1 MGTRSRARTA
11 LPLAALVA
19 GFVGCGTLFGLD
31 GLTGGEPDGG
41 ASEDATMD
49 DAGTD
54 GAPTGS
60 GDGSCACLPV
70 VPAGWSVV
78 VLGERAAVS
87 CPAGYADAS
96 SVVVDPAL
104 GPATCECT
112 CAVSQQPSC
121 LQGMGFY
128 VAGCADSGGYA
139 FDPHDGGC
147 TPNTYG
153 PIAASHLVDPVPP
166 SGGACT
172 AKVSTKLPEGGAPG
186 VVCGV
191 GANTCTGGD
200 GGAAC
205 APAVLAPFTLCIAR
219 DGTAACPAGYSASH
233 AAGPTIADTRGCGAC
248 ACGGI
253 DAGCAATF
261 SWFADTACATL
272 VASIPADGTCQ
283 ANMQGDASA
292 YRYAATA
299 QASCDPPAAQPKP
312 TGTASLTS
320 PVTICCP

>member
-1 MGTRSRARTA
+1 MN
-11 LPLAALVA
+11 
-19 GFVGCGTLFGLD
+19 
-31 GLTGGEPDGG
+31 
-41 ASEDATMD
+41 D
-49 DAGTD
+49 DASDVWAD
-54 GAPTGS
+54 GVPTGS
-60 GDGSCACLPV
+60 GDGSCACLPI

-78 VLGERAAVS
+78 VLGERVAAS

-96 SVVVDPAL
+96 SVVIDPAL
-104 GPATCECT
+104 GPATCDCT
-112 CAVSQQPSC
+112 CSVSAQPSC

-147 TPNTYG
+147 TPNSYG
-153 PIAASHLVDPVPP
+153 TIATSHLVDPVGPN
-166 SGGACT
+166 GGACT
-172 AKVSTKLPEGGAPG
+172 ANVSTKLPDGGGPS
-186 VVCGV
+186 VVCHI

-205 APAVLAPFTLCIAR
+205 APAVLAPFTLCIAHQ
-219 DGTAACPAGYSASH
+219 GTAACPAGYSASH
-233 AAGPTIADTRGCGAC
+233 AAGAAIEDTRGCGPC

-253 DAGCAATF
+253 DAGCAGTF

-283 ANMQGDASA
+283 ANMQGDAAA

-299 QASCDPPAAQPKP
+299 QPSCNPPAAQPAP
-312 TGTASLTS
+312 SGMASLTS
-320 PVTICCP
+320 PLTICCP